1 MRARVV
7 RLTALAV
14 AVSAMAYGCSDH
26 RSPIEPAA
34 AAHNSL
40 LGLVDRLEQVDVLR
54 WSQPVEREISAS
66 RVIGPLGGTIRIPE
80 RGLQVDFPRGA
91 LLVPTTIT
99 VAAVPGSGVAYT
111 FAPHGLVFAAP
122 VRVRQQVQGTEAEA
136 DPSLL
141 STLQIGYFPMLSSLL
156 SDGTALVAE
165 ILPVS
170 VTPNGKTLEYHI
182 HHFSGYVVAG
192 GRSQH

>member
-14 AVSAMAYGCSDH
+14 AVAALAYGCSDR
-26 RSPIEPAA
+26 RSPMEPPAA
-34 AAHNSL
+34 GHAGL
-40 LGLVDRLEQVDVLR
+40 LGLTNRLEKVAVLR
-54 WSQPVEREISAS
+54 WSQPVEREIRAS

-80 RGLQVDFPRGA
+80 TGLQVDFPRGA

-99 VAAVPGSGVAYT
+99 VTAVPGSGVAYT
-111 FAPHGLVFAAP
+111 FAPHGLVFPVP

-141 STLQIGYFPMLSSLL
+141 SQLQIGYFPLLSSLL

-165 ILPVS
+165 ILPVR
-170 VTPNGKTLEYHI
+170 VTPNGKTLEYDI

-192 GRSQH
+192 GRSRH